1 VSRIVEAGRGAE
13 VKTPR
18 PGAGGVSHLDGSC
31 LILFLG
37 CDVEVILCFWR
48 ANLVVRW
55 LDVQQRVKVC

>member
-1 VSRIVEAGRGAE
+1 

-18 PGAGGVSHLDGSC
+18 PGGGGVSHLDGIC
-31 LILFLG
+31 LILFWG